1 MVQELLVALLVIA
14 AVLYLGSMV
23 YRNFTAKSKCAG
35 NCNCGIDPLEN
46 KI

>member
-1 MVQELLVALLVIA
+1 MVQELLVALLLIA
-14 AVLYLGSMV
+14 AVLYLGNMV
-23 YRNFTAKSKCAG
+23 YRNFTAKGKCAG

>member
-1 MVQELLVALLVIA
+1 MVQEILVGLLVIA
-14 AVLYLGSMV
+14 ALLYLGNMI
-23 YRNFTAKSKCAG
+23 YRNFTAKGKCAG